1 MELVQPLHAPGFSLR
16 QLNGRD
22 WLYALVVLAAAGV
35 AYSRYGHAMDGYEQ
49 GILAGSALGLIALGW
64 FWKSW
69 QWYFPLSGALALGG
83 LALYGDDLARGQTSF
98 GLKFLL
104 SSQSAIMW
112 MCFLYFLATA
122 VYWLGL
128 LRRSDFLN
136 RVGSGLTWA
145 ATVLGLTGLFVRW
158 GESYLIGADVGHIPV
173 SNLYEV
179 FVLFC
184 LITALM
190 YLYYEAR
197 YQARQMGAFVL
208 VVISAA
214 VGFILWY
221 TFDRQAHEIQPLIP
235 ALQSWW
241 MKIHVP
247 ANFVGYGAFALS
259 AMLGVAELLAMRG
272 ILTSKLPKPE
282 VIAKKPVEQPKPK
295 PVPTKPVEV
304 QKPVEAK
311 PQAGQ
316 IKTMDDLIA
325 SKMAQPTTAPA
336 AAAPAQGSWILQLGA
351 FKNADSVNALVSKL
365 RAAGYSAQTS
375 PRTPVQGQ
383 INRVF
388 IGPDVS
394 KAKLQGMQSRISQM
408 TGLSGSV
415 VAYNP

>member
-1 MELVQPLHAPGFSLR
+1 MASKFQNRLVGTVILV
-16 QLNGRD
+16 
-22 WLYALVVLAAAGV
+22 ALVVIFLPDL
-35 AYSRYGHAMDGYEQ
+35 MDGNKLEQ
-49 GILAGSALGLIALGW
+49 KDEAFAKI
-64 FWKSW
+64 
-69 QWYFPLSGALALGG
+69 PLRPELEPA
-83 LALYGDDLARGQTSF
+83 
-98 GLKFLL
+98 K
-104 SSQSAIMW
+104 
-112 MCFLYFLATA
+112 
-122 VYWLGL
+122 
-128 LRRSDFLN
+128 
-136 RVGSGLTWA
+136 
-145 ATVLGLTGLFVRW
+145 
-158 GESYLIGADVGHIPV
+158 
-173 SNLYEV
+173 
-179 FVLFC
+179 
-184 LITALM
+184 
-190 YLYYEAR
+190 
-197 YQARQMGAFVL
+197 
-208 VVISAA
+208 
-214 VGFILWY
+214 
-221 TFDRQAHEIQPLIP
+221 P
-235 ALQSWW
+235 ALQVSAASTL
-241 MKIHVP
+241 P
-247 ANFVGYGAFALS
+247 AEHLASQQQASAATQWQVEEIGDTVTLANQGGANS
-259 AMLGVAELLAMRG
+259 AGASQAPITQQQPVQAVAQPKPKPE
-272 ILTSKLPKPE
+272 PKPE

-325 SKMAQPTTAPA
+325 SKMAQPTTAP

>member
-1 MELVQPLHAPGFSLR
+1 VEINLASKFQNRLVGTVILV
-16 QLNGRD
+16 
-22 WLYALVVLAAAGV
+22 ALVVIFLPDL
-35 AYSRYGHAMDGYEQ
+35 MDGNKLEQ
-49 GILAGSALGLIALGW
+49 KDEAFAKI
-64 FWKSW
+64 
-69 QWYFPLSGALALGG
+69 PLRPELEPA
-83 LALYGDDLARGQTSF
+83 
-98 GLKFLL
+98 K
-104 SSQSAIMW
+104 
-112 MCFLYFLATA
+112 
-122 VYWLGL
+122 
-128 LRRSDFLN
+128 
-136 RVGSGLTWA
+136 
-145 ATVLGLTGLFVRW
+145 
-158 GESYLIGADVGHIPV
+158 
-173 SNLYEV
+173 
-179 FVLFC
+179 
-184 LITALM
+184 
-190 YLYYEAR
+190 
-197 YQARQMGAFVL
+197 
-208 VVISAA
+208 
-214 VGFILWY
+214 
-221 TFDRQAHEIQPLIP
+221 P
-235 ALQSWW
+235 ALQVSAANTL
-241 MKIHVP
+241 P
-247 ANFVGYGAFALS
+247 AEHLASQQQASAATQWQVEEIGDTVTLANQAGASQAPITQQQPVQV
-259 AMLGVAELLAMRG
+259 VAQ
-272 ILTSKLPKPE
+272 SKPQPKPEPKPE

-325 SKMAQPTTAPA
+325 SKMAQPTTAP

>member
-1 MELVQPLHAPGFSLR
+1 MASKFQNRLVGTVILV
-16 QLNGRD
+16 
-22 WLYALVVLAAAGV
+22 ALVVIFLPDL
-35 AYSRYGHAMDGYEQ
+35 MDGNKLEQ
-49 GILAGSALGLIALGW
+49 KDEAFAKI
-64 FWKSW
+64 
-69 QWYFPLSGALALGG
+69 PLRPELEPA
-83 LALYGDDLARGQTSF
+83 
-98 GLKFLL
+98 K
-104 SSQSAIMW
+104 
-112 MCFLYFLATA
+112 
-122 VYWLGL
+122 
-128 LRRSDFLN
+128 
-136 RVGSGLTWA
+136 
-145 ATVLGLTGLFVRW
+145 
-158 GESYLIGADVGHIPV
+158 
-173 SNLYEV
+173 
-179 FVLFC
+179 
-184 LITALM
+184 
-190 YLYYEAR
+190 
-197 YQARQMGAFVL
+197 
-208 VVISAA
+208 
-214 VGFILWY
+214 
-221 TFDRQAHEIQPLIP
+221 P
-235 ALQSWW
+235 ALQVSAASTL
-241 MKIHVP
+241 P
-247 ANFVGYGAFALS
+247 AEHLASQQQASAATQWQVEEIGDTVTLANQAGASQAPITQQQPVQ
-259 AMLGVAELLAMRG
+259 AVAQPKPQPKPE
-272 ILTSKLPKPE
+272 PKPE

-325 SKMAQPTTAPA
+325 SKMAQPTTAP